1 MEMNSRTYRVASL
14 GVVAASVLASGYYYP
29 QLPAE
34 MASHWNA
41 AGEVDG
47 TMPKLWGTFLF
58 PLLIA
63 GLAVLLEVAPRIDP
77 RRENYEAFGGA
88 YRGFV
93 LLILGFLLYV
103 HLLVLWWNLG
113 LRFDLATAMIPAL
126 AVLYFAIGVLVERA
140 EPNWFVGIRTPWT
153 LSDDRVWERT
163 HERSARLFKLA
174 GVLAMVGV
182 VAPTEY
188 AVLFIVG
195 PVLVASL
202 YAVAYSYVEFRRIG
216 A

>member
-1 MEMNSRTYRVASL
+1 MDSRTFRLASL
-14 GVVAASVLASGYYYP
+14 GLVAASFLAGAYYYP
-29 QLPAE
+29 QLPGQ

-63 GLAVLLEVAPRIDP
+63 GLALLFEVIPRIDP
-77 RRENYEAFGGA
+77 RREHIEAFGDA

-93 LLILGFLLYV
+93 LLVLGFLLYI
-103 HLLVLWWNLG
+103 HALVLWWNLG
-113 LRFDLATAMIPAL
+113 LRFDLSKALIPAL

-140 EPNWFVGIRTPWT
+140 ESNWFVGIRTPWT
-153 LSDDRVWERT
+153 LSDERVWKRT

-182 VAPTEY
+182 AAPAEL
-188 AVLFIVG
+188 AVLFIVV
-195 PVLVASL
+195 PVLLASL